1 MRGWHRPMS
10 ISAGLVRRISGGRVR
25 PSRLHAGREREDIHG
40 SEDGGAGEAV
50 RGEGPGCRGDA
61 GEAWRRGL
69 EEGDRGREMDGGRD
83 RAPSGR
89 GAGGGG
95 RYRDRPRVRGPA
107 TRSINQGP
115 ASTVA
120 TLVC

>member
-1 MRGWHRPMS
+1 AGIAAARWATQVGWGAATPVPLTRRAGWHRPMS
-10 ISAGLVRRISGGRVR
+10 ISACLVRRINGGGVR
-25 PSRLHAGREREDIHG
+25 RGLLPAGREREDIHG
-40 SEDGGAGEAV
+40 SEDGGTGPAV

-69 EEGDRGREMDGGRD
+69 EEGDRGGEMDGGRD

-95 RYRDRPRVRGPA
+95 RHRDR
-107 TRSINQGP
+107 
-115 ASTVA
+115 
-120 TLVC
+120 